1 MKRWLKLKL
10 KFASA
15 EAGDDE
21 LPFAFMLI
29 TLMASCGVSPYESFK
44 RLRNINILP
53 FVKKEAAEI
62 VRHVEVLNKDPLTA
76 MLDRANQTKSETYR
90 DFLTGY
96 VSTVKSGGSVTS
108 YLKSKLR
115 SIFEVRAVA
124 AVRSIERLET
134 LVESYMVMLLVLL
147 CVYILVAVMSSST
160 FVTTMG
166 MGISGGPVM
175 VYIILFVAMPFVSLV
190 FMLIAQLLR
199 KGTLMGLKSIYL
211 KSLPFVVVSSGLL
224 VALAFVPDVLTA
236 LTNITMSLQIAL
248 NAVLPSL
255 KTQTLVGNTIPFFVM
270 VCLVLISLI
279 PTFSYKSIVGV
290 NMKAEDAMPSFLRD
304 VSETRKTGMSP
315 EKSIVH
321 SAGRKGYGAFSKILE
336 RIVNQ
341 IEWGV
346 SLRKI
351 YSDLQD
357 WLMSW
362 PVLTNFLILIET
374 IEVGGG
380 SAEALELLAGYSERI
395 RDIEKNK
402 RDMLRPYVV
411 LPFIWT
417 ALMALTFSFTFYV
430 ITQLPTS
437 FAGRSEFPL
446 VKGQMALFSSAIIF
460 HSWVSGFF
468 IGKVTQGNFAAGFKY
483 SLLLAVTAFMSLLV
497 SQNIIDMVFGAL

>member
-1 MKRWLKLKL
+1 LKL
-10 KFASA
+10 KFNFASD
-15 EAGDDE
+15 EAGEDE

-44 RLRNINILP
+44 RLRSIELLP
-53 FVKKEAAEI
+53 FVKKEATEI
-62 VRHVEVLNKDPLTA
+62 VRNVEVLNKDPLTA
-76 MLDRANQTKSETYR
+76 MLERANQTKLETYR
-90 DFLTGY
+90 DFLNGY

-147 CVYILVAVMSSST
+147 CVYILVAVMSSS
-160 FVTTMG
+160 VTASIG
-166 MGISGGPVM
+166 ISISGGPIMIYV
-175 VYIILFVAMPFVSLV
+175 ILFVAMPLVSLT
-190 FMLIAQLLR
+190 FMVIAQLLR
-199 KGTLMGLKSIYL
+199 RGTLMGLKSIYL
-211 KSLPFVVVSSGLL
+211 KSLPFVVVCGGILT
-224 VALAFVPDVLTA
+224 ALALVPDVFEA
-236 LTNITMSLQIAL
+236 LTSITMSLQTTL
-248 NAVLPSL
+248 NSVLPISN
-255 KTQTLVGNTIPFFVM
+255 TQVLVGNTIPLIVTF
-270 VCLVLISLI
+270 CLILVSLV
-279 PTFSYKSIVGV
+279 PTFAYKNIIGV
-290 NMKAEDAMPSFLRD
+290 NMKAEEAMPSFLRD

-321 SAGRKGYGAFSKILE
+321 SAGRRGYGSFSKILE

-341 IEWGV
+341 IEWGI

-380 SAEALELLAGYSERI
+380 SAEALELLASYSERI
-395 RDIEKNK
+395 RDIEKSK

-430 ITQLPTS
+430 VTQLPT
-437 FAGRSEFPL
+437 GFPGGSGGSL

-483 SLLLAVTAFMSLLV
+483 SLLLAVTALIAILV

>member
-1 MKRWLKLKL
+1 MKLKL
-10 KFASA
+10 NLGSA
-15 EAGDDE
+15 EASDDE

-29 TLMASCGVSPYESFK
+29 TLMASCGISPYESFK
-44 RLRNINILP
+44 RLRRVDLLP
-53 FVKKEAAEI
+53 FIKKEAEEI
-62 VRHVEVLNKDPLTA
+62 VRSVEVLNKDPLTA
-76 MLDRANQTKSETYR
+76 MLHRADQSKSVTYG

-115 SIFEVRAVA
+115 SIFDVRAVA

-147 CVYILVAVMSSST
+147 CVYILVAVMSSTTFNST
-160 FVTTMG
+160 LRMG
-166 MGISGGPVM
+166 NNGGQVM
-175 VYIILFVAMPFVSLV
+175 VYLILFVAMPMVSLV
-190 FMLIAQLLR
+190 FMLIAQILR
-199 KGTLMGLKSIYL
+199 KGTLMNLKMIYF
-211 KSLPFVVVSSGLL
+211 KALPFAVVGGGLF
-224 VALAFVPDVLTA
+224 ATLAFVPEVLTA
-236 LTNITMSLQIAL
+236 LTSITLSLQTTL
-248 NAVLPSL
+248 NSVLPSL
-255 KTQTLVGNTIPFFVM
+255 KIQSLVSNTVPFFVTM
-270 VCLVLISLI
+270 VLALISLV
-279 PTFSYKSIVGV
+279 PTLSYKNVVGV
-290 NMKAEDAMPSFLRD
+290 NFKAEDAMPSFLRD

-321 SAGRKGYGAFSKILE
+321 SAGRKGYGSFSKILE

-357 WLMSW
+357 WLKSW

-374 IEVGGG
+374 IEIGGG
-380 SAEALELLAGYSERI
+380 SPEALELLAGYSERI

-402 RDMLRPYVV
+402 REMLKPYVI

-417 ALMALTFSFTFYV
+417 VLMALTFSFTFYV
-430 ITQLPTS
+430 ITQLPT
-437 FAGRSEFPL
+437 AYPGGTGFPIMQ
-446 VKGQMALFSSAIIF
+446 GQMALFSSAIIF

-468 IGKVTQGNFAAGFKY
+468 IGKITQGNFAAGFKY
-483 SLLLAVTAFMSLLV
+483 SLLLAVTAFVSLLL
-497 SQNIIDMVFGAL
+497 SQNVIDIVFGAL

>member
-1 MKRWLKLKL
+1 MRRRLKL
-10 KFASA
+10 KFNLASDEAA
-15 EAGDDE
+15 EDE

-44 RLRNINILP
+44 RLRNIELLP
-53 FVKKEAAEI
+53 FVKKEATEI
-62 VRHVEVLNKDPLTA
+62 VRNVEVLNKDPLSA
-76 MLDRANQTKSETYR
+76 MLERANQTKSETYR

-124 AVRSIERLET
+124 AARSIERLET

-147 CVYILVAVMSSST
+147 CVYILVAVMSSS
-160 FVTTMG
+160 VTANI
-166 MGISGGPVM
+166 GISINGGPIM
-175 VYIILFVAMPFVSLV
+175 VYIILFVAMPLVSFI
-190 FMLIAQLLR
+190 FMAIAQLLR
-199 KGTLMGLKSIYL
+199 RGTLMGLKSIYL
-211 KSLPFVVVSSGLL
+211 KSLPFVVVCSGILTTLAL
-224 VALAFVPDVLTA
+224 VPSILEVLTS
-236 LTNITMSLQIAL
+236 ITMSLQTTLSSI
-248 NAVLPSL
+248 LPIPN
-255 KTQTLVGNTIPFFVM
+255 TQVLVGNTIPLIVTL
-270 VCLVLISLI
+270 CLVLVSLV
-279 PTFSYKSIVGV
+279 PTFAYNSIIGI
-290 NMKAEDAMPSFLRD
+290 NMKAEESIPSFLRD

-321 SAGRKGYGAFSKILE
+321 SAGRRGYGSFSKILE

-341 IEWGV
+341 IEWGI

-380 SAEALELLAGYSERI
+380 SAEALELLASYSERI
-395 RDIEKNK
+395 RDIEKSK

-430 ITQLPTS
+430 VTQLPT
-437 FAGRSEFPL
+437 GFPGGSGTSL

-483 SLLLAVTAFMSLLV
+483 SLLLAITALISILV
-497 SQNIIDMVFGAL
+497 SQSIIDIVFGAL